1 MRKTKRQT
9 CVSTKNNKVYNS
21 TYDVKYSFSRTHEN
35 KKVFEEQNWRLK
47 KKGKYLIYKFVK
59 TNTQPNSLINLAL
72 VLFNSLPGVYYVS
85 TLFIYNNK
93 MFFWYQ
99 IQFLS

>member
-21 TYDVKYSFSRTHEN
+21 IYDVKYSFSRTHEN

-59 TNTQPNSLINLAL
+59 TNTQPNSLINLVLEPFSLLL
-72 VLFNSLPGVYYVS
+72 V
-85 TLFIYNNK
+85 
-93 MFFWYQ
+93 
-99 IQFLS
+99 